1 MSAPFCQ
8 DATCFGTTILLF
20 VLFTN
25 TTLNCLGCEM
35 LTMGAAV
42 FHWLYFDY
50 INYKLVP
57 VAKKIVQYPVK
68 LKTEDN
74 GRVLWS
80 QEQQCEC

>member
-1 MSAPFCQ
+1 MLLL
-8 DATCFGTTILLF
+8 CFGTTILLF

-80 QEQQCEC
+80 QDR